1 MESKIVN
8 QLLLIL
14 IGGGVGSSCRYG
26 LSNATYLWIGRSFP
40 YGTLAVNVL
49 GSFLMGFLTILLIER
64 LNGQA
69 PMLRA
74 LLLVGFLGGFTT
86 FSSFSIETLNLLE
99 SGDIVKALLNMGISL
114 CLCLIAVTI
123 GAMLGRQV

>member
-1 MESKIVN
+1 MN

-14 IGGGVGSSCRYG
+14 LGGGVGSLCRYG
-26 LSNATYLWIGRSFP
+26 LSHATYLWIGRGFP
-40 YGTLAVNVL
+40 YGTLVVNVL
-49 GSFLMGFLTILLIER
+49 GSFLMGFLTVLLVER

-86 FSSFSIETLNLLE
+86 FSSFSIETLSLLE
-99 SGDIVKALLNMGISL
+99 SGDIVKAILNIGISL
-114 CLCLIAVTI
+114 CLCLIAVAM
-123 GAMLGRQV
+123 GAMLGRQI